1 MSKKCINCGT
11 ELKENAKFC
20 PICGTAVSAGKEIK
34 TVKPQITGKKI
45 AALVV
50 TGAAL
55 IGGGFV
61 AYGKMSEKSL
71 DEKKSVKSESSIKK
85 NEIVK
90 TTKKKQDENSKEK
103 TRSYRYQWTVQ
114 PEIEADQIY
123 YVVCSDDIYNMN
135 HRQMM
140 SEYAVI
146 EKDGVKGF
154 IDSYGVLRTKIE
166 YQRITAESG
175 GDLYHMKD
183 QQGNQ
188 YTFMISEMDTITLD
202 EENLEDEFNTVE
214 NDLVKETEGLTNNI
228 DWTGYYYYNDEV
240 KNAHSSSRYGS
251 GETTSAFIPVQQS
264 SERLNSLSE
273 WEKLDS
279 KYALVNSGNL
289 VTDFIYDACGSC
301 GSDDLIAVC
310 KDGKWGYINRLGK
323 EVIPLQFDTTWNRY
337 ISDELNAG
345 NLDAEDGTEEFCYA
359 FSQGYIPLRQGNQWE
374 LCDTKGNIIIPFGEF
389 DEILP
394 VNSRKRCWVKKD
406 GKWGV
411 IKITE
416 DVVTTNVNE
425 DWKQLYIDWVNEKS
439 AEDPQRT
446 FELFYV
452 NEDKIP
458 EIAAIGESMAAGT
471 ILGTFADDS
480 VSEINID
487 RNAAAYIE
495 KGNVLDNN
503 GGSMDEYHDKI
514 YTIYDGHWIPLA
526 EGNYGID
533 PEVMT
538 QYDENGDLIY
548 KYEWQVEGYIEEE
561 VAKEEYEQKRNELI
575 DLNQTKS
582 LSESGVSAEEMI
594 QQIKN
599 YK

>member
-34 TVKPQITGKKI
+34 TIKPQITGKKVVM
-45 AALVV
+45 LVA
-50 TGAAL
+50 TGVVL

-61 AYGKMSEKSL
+61 AYRKMSEKSFQ
-71 DEKKSVKSESSIKK
+71 KKESVKSESSTKK
-85 NEIVK
+85 NETDKI
-90 TTKKKQDENSKEK
+90 TKKKQEENTKEK
-103 TRSYRYQWTVQ
+103 TESYRYQWTVQ

-135 HRQMM
+135 YRQMM

-146 EKDGVKGF
+146 EKDGLKGF
-154 IDSYGVLRTKIE
+154 IDSYGGLRTKIE
-166 YQRITAESG
+166 YQRVTAESG
-175 GDLYHMKD
+175 GDRYHMKD

-188 YTFMISEMDTITLD
+188 YTFMISGMNTITLD

-228 DWTGYYYYNDEV
+228 GWTGYYYYNDEV

-264 SERLNSLSE
+264 SERLNGLSE
-273 WEKLDS
+273 WEKLDG

-289 VTDFIYDACGSC
+289 VTDFIYDVCGSC

-310 KDGKWGYINRLGK
+310 KDGKWGYINRSGK

-359 FSQGYIPLRQGNQWE
+359 FSQGYVPLRQGNQWE

-514 YTIYDGHWIPLA
+514 YTIYDGHWMPLA

-538 QYDENGDLIY
+538 QYDENGDPIY

-561 VAKEEYEQKRNELI
+561 IAKEEYEQKRNELI
-575 DLNQTKS
+575 DLNQTKL

>member
-20 PICGTAVSAGKEIK
+20 PICGTAVSAGKKIK
-34 TVKPQITGKKI
+34 TVKPQITGKMVVM
-45 AALVV
+45 LVA
-50 TGAAL
+50 TGVVL

-61 AYGKMSEKSL
+61 AYGKMSEKSFQ
-71 DEKKSVKSESSIKK
+71 KKESVKSESSTKK
-85 NEIVK
+85 NETDKI
-90 TTKKKQDENSKEK
+90 TKKKQEENTKEK
-103 TRSYRYQWTVQ
+103 TESYRYQWTVQ

-166 YQRITAESG
+166 YQRVTAESG
-175 GDLYHMKD
+175 GDRYHMKD

-188 YTFMISEMDTITLD
+188 YTFMISQMNTITLD
-202 EENLEDEFNTVE
+202 EENLEDEFNIVE

-251 GETTSAFIPVQQS
+251 GETTSAFIPIQQS
-264 SERLNSLSE
+264 SERLNGLSE
-273 WEKLDS
+273 WEKLDG

-289 VTDFIYDACGSC
+289 VTDFIYDVCGSC

-310 KDGKWGYINRLGK
+310 KDGKWGYINRSGK

-359 FSQGYIPLRQGNQWE
+359 FSQGYVPLRQGNQWE

-514 YTIYDGHWIPLA
+514 YTIYDGHWMPLA

-538 QYDENGDLIY
+538 QYDENGDPIY

-561 VAKEEYEQKRNELI
+561 IAKEEYEQKRNELI
-575 DLNQTKS
+575 DLNQTKL

>member
-34 TVKPQITGKKI
+34 TIKPQITGKKVVM
-45 AALVV
+45 LVA
-50 TGAAL
+50 TGVVL

-61 AYGKMSEKSL
+61 AYRKMSEKSFQ
-71 DEKKSVKSESSIKK
+71 KKESVKSESSTKK
-85 NEIVK
+85 NETDKI
-90 TTKKKQDENSKEK
+90 TKKKQEENTKEK
-103 TRSYRYQWTVQ
+103 TESYRYQWTVQ

-135 HRQMM
+135 YRQMM

-146 EKDGVKGF
+146 EKDGLKGF
-154 IDSYGVLRTKIE
+154 IDSYGGLRTKIE
-166 YQRITAESG
+166 YQRVTAESG
-175 GDLYHMKD
+175 GDRYHMKD

-188 YTFMISEMDTITLD
+188 YTFMISGMNTITLD

-228 DWTGYYYYNDEV
+228 GWTGYYYNDEV

-264 SERLNSLSE
+264 SERLNGLSE
-273 WEKLDS
+273 WEKLDG

-289 VTDFIYDACGSC
+289 VTDFIYDVCGSC

-310 KDGKWGYINRLGK
+310 KDGKWGYINRSGK

-359 FSQGYIPLRQGNQWE
+359 FSQGYVPLRQGNQWE

-514 YTIYDGHWIPLA
+514 YTIYDGHWMPLA

-538 QYDENGDLIY
+538 QYDENGDPIY

-561 VAKEEYEQKRNELI
+561 IAKEEYEQKRNELI
-575 DLNQTKS
+575 DLNQTKL